1 MITILSGPVQTGKST
16 QLKNLVKNTY
26 SVGGFICTDLNGF
39 RHLMNA
45 HDKGIHIFEI
55 ENDASEPCINVGRFT
70 FALSAFDIA
79 AKWTKE
85 QLNSESIRTII
96 IDEIGKLEMNDQGFH
111 DLFVFVLN
119 HIYNKHLIVVVR
131 DFLLDD
137 FIKKYALQ
145 DFEIKNTL
153 DAL

>member
-1 MITILSGPVQTGKST
+1 
-16 QLKNLVKNTY
+16 
-26 SVGGFICTDLNGF
+26 
-39 RHLMNA
+39 MNA
-45 HDKGIHIFEI
+45 HDKGIHTFEI
-55 ENDASEPCINVGRFT
+55 EKDASVPCINVGRFT

-79 AKWTKE
+79 GKWTKE

-119 HIYNKHLIVVVR
+119 HIYTKHLIIVVR

-137 FIKKYALQ
+137 FIKKYALK
-145 DFEIKNTL
+145 DYEIKNTL
-153 DAL
+153 DALWSRHLKRKIQGWAIIGCPDKPSILWFLRAQLTYNQVYLMYE

>member
-16 QLKNLVKNTY
+16 QLKNLVKNTS

-45 HDKGIHIFEI
+45 HDKGIHTFEI
-55 ENDASEPCINVGRFT
+55 EKDASVPCINVGRFT

-79 AKWTKE
+79 GKWTKE

-119 HIYNKHLIVVVR
+119 HIYTKHLIIVVR

-137 FIKKYALQ
+137 FIKKYALK
-145 DFEIKNTL
+145 DYEIKNTL